1 MCYVKNSYCRG
12 VCIIVTEHQCPL
24 ISNFPWSAIVFSE
37 SEQFVPAWKET
48 VFSNV
53 CSSPRVQL
61 ADKFK
66 IGYTT
71 IIERQ
76 PFRMITFSM
85 SSNSF
90 GHGLIGSK
98 TLKSW
103 NPVKSGWLGEKLCW
117 LRKKLSKKENC
128 SYSTVWTNC
137 FCMWLLPPFTSQ
149 TFSFE
154 WMHRGNKSK
163 QINAYVLRNLDF

>member
-1 MCYVKNSYCRG
+1 MKHFYYLVVYFYYILFCFCWLVGNHLIRGCLLSVRYVKDSYCRV
-12 VCIIVTEHQCPL
+12 VCIIVTEHQCPW
-24 ISNFPWSAIVFSE
+24 ISDFPWSAIVFSE

-71 IIERQ
+71 IIERKTC
-76 PFRMITFSM
+76 RMITFSM

-98 TLKSW
+98 TFKSW
-103 NPVKSGWLGEKLCW
+103 NPVKSGWLGEKLC
-117 LRKKLSKKENC
+117 
-128 SYSTVWTNC
+128 
-137 FCMWLLPPFTSQ
+137 
-149 TFSFE
+149 
-154 WMHRGNKSK
+154 
-163 QINAYVLRNLDF
+163 